1 MTGCDDMKDREF
13 KNIIEAIL
21 FASGEEVRIDR
32 IAEVLGISAD
42 SADTL
47 IEELAQEYL
56 GEDRGVVIRRI
67 KNTVQMAT
75 NPAYF
80 EKVRKLFEKNDT
92 RNLSQAAYETLAVI
106 AYNKEATR
114 AKIESV
120 RGVGCGSSISTLL
133 DRELIEEAGRLDA
146 PGRPVVFRPSMEFYR
161 AFGFRSL
168 DDLIPVELPSDSE
181 PEPGSQFN
189 LEDFTEPEIPDIG
202 HENSEVTNME
212 PEGSEVFEP
221 EQGGS

>member
-1 MTGCDDMKDREF
+1 MNDREL

-21 FASGEEVRIDR
+21 FASGGEVRIDR
-32 IAEVLGISAD
+32 LADAIGVEKDEAERLVN
-42 SADTL
+42 
-47 IEELAQEYL
+47 ELLQEYM
-56 GEDRGVVIRRI
+56 GEGRGIVLRRMQ
-67 KNTVQMAT
+67 NSVQMST

-80 EKVRKLFEKNDT
+80 DKVRLLFEKDDT

-120 RGVGCGSSISTLL
+120 RGVGCGSSINTLL

-161 AFGFRSL
+161 AFGFKSL
-168 DDLIPVELPSDSE
+168 DDLIPVELPSDNE
-181 PEPGSQFN
+181 PEPGAEIN
-189 LEDFTEPEIPDIG
+189 LDDFTEPEIP
-202 HENSEVTNME
+202 
-212 PEGSEVFEP
+212 VFQPDEA
-221 EQGGS
+221 EE

>member
-1 MTGCDDMKDREF
+1 MIGSDYMRDREL
-13 KNIIEAIL
+13 KNTIEAIL
-21 FASGEEVRIDR
+21 FASGDEVRIDR
-32 IAEVLGISAD
+32 LADVIGVEKDEAERLVD
-42 SADTL
+42 
-47 IEELAQEYL
+47 ELLQEYM
-56 GEDRGVVIRRI
+56 GDGRGIVLRRMLDS
-67 KNTVQMAT
+67 VQMST

-80 EKVRKLFEKNDT
+80 DKVRLLFEKNDT

-120 RGVGCGSSISTLL
+120 RGVGCGSSINTLL

-161 AFGFRSL
+161 AFGFKSL

-181 PEPGSQFN
+181 PEPGAEIN
-189 LEDFTEPEIPDIG
+189 LEDFTEPEIP
-202 HENSEVTNME
+202 SFRQKE
-212 PEGSEVFEP
+212 PEE
-221 EQGGS
+221 

>member
-1 MTGCDDMKDREF
+1 MKDREM

-21 FASGEEVRIDR
+21 FASGDEVRVDR
-32 IAEVLGISAD
+32 IADVLGID
-42 SADTL
+42 
-47 IEELAQEYL
+47 IETAERLVDELLQEYA
-56 GEDRGVVIRRI
+56 GEGRGIIIRRM
-67 KNTVQMAT
+67 NNVVQMAT

-80 EKVRKLFEKNDT
+80 EKVRLLFEKTDT

-114 AKIESV
+114 AKIESI

-168 DDLIPVELPSDSE
+168 DDLIPVELPSDNEVESGSQINLDDFIE
-181 PEPGSQFN
+181 PELPVIPQD
-189 LEDFTEPEIPDIG
+189 ETEL
-202 HENSEVTNME
+202 
-212 PEGSEVFEP
+212 
-221 EQGGS
+221 

>member
-1 MTGCDDMKDREF
+1 MKDREL

-21 FASGEEVRIDR
+21 FANGEEVRVDR
-32 IAEVLGISAD
+32 IADVLNVDSETAD
-42 SADTL
+42 RL
-47 IEELAQEYL
+47 VEELSQEYA
-56 GEDRGVVIRRI
+56 GESRGIVIRRM

-80 EKVRKLFEKNDT
+80 EKVRILFEKTDT

-168 DDLIPVELPSDSE
+168 DDLIPVELPSDDESE
-181 PEPGSQFN
+181 SGSLIN
-189 LEDFTEPEIPDIG
+189 LEDFTEPEIPIVPQD
-202 HENSEVTNME
+202 ETEL
-212 PEGSEVFEP
+212 
-221 EQGGS
+221 

>member
-1 MTGCDDMKDREF
+1 MKDREF
-13 KNIIEAIL
+13 KNTIEAIL
-21 FASGEEVRIDR
+21 FACGDEVRVDR
-32 IAEVLGISAD
+32 IADVLGINVD
-42 SADTL
+42 RTEQL
-47 IEELAQEYL
+47 IEELSQEYL
-56 GEDRGVVIRRI
+56 GENRGIVIRRM

-75 NPAYF
+75 NQNYYD
-80 EKVRKLFEKNDT
+80 KVRLLFEKNDT

-161 AFGFRSL
+161 AFGFKTL
-168 DDLIPVELPSDSE
+168 DDLIPIELPSDSE
-181 PEPGSQFN
+181 PEPGSQIN
-189 LEDFTEPEIPDIG
+189 LDDFTEPGMPA
-202 HENSEVTNME
+202 SM
-212 PEGSEVFEP
+212 PEGTEI
-221 EQGGS
+221 

>member
-1 MTGCDDMKDREF
+1 MKDREF
-13 KNIIEAIL
+13 KNTIEAIL
-21 FASGEEVRIDR
+21 FACGDEVRVDR
-32 IAEVLGISAD
+32 ISDVLGINVD
-42 SADTL
+42 RTEQL
-47 IEELAQEYL
+47 INELSQEYL
-56 GEDRGVVIRRI
+56 GENRGVVIRRM

-75 NPAYF
+75 NQIYF
-80 EKVRKLFEKNDT
+80 DKVRLLFEKNDT

-161 AFGFRSL
+161 AFGFKSL
-168 DDLIPVELPSDSE
+168 DDLIPIELPSDSE
-181 PEPGSQFN
+181 PEPGSQIN
-189 LEDFTEPEIPDIG
+189 LDDFTEPEMP
-202 HENSEVTNME
+202 VVP
-212 PEGSEVFEP
+212 PESREI
-221 EQGGS
+221 

>member
-1 MTGCDDMKDREF
+1 MKDREF
-13 KNIIEAIL
+13 KNTIEAIL
-21 FASGEEVRIDR
+21 FACGDEVRVDR
-32 IAEVLGISAD
+32 IAAVLGINVD
-42 SADTL
+42 RTEQL
-47 IEELAQEYL
+47 VEELSQEYL
-56 GEDRGVVIRRI
+56 GENRGIVIRRM

-75 NPAYF
+75 NQNYYD
-80 EKVRKLFEKNDT
+80 KVRLLFEKKDT

-161 AFGFRSL
+161 AFGFKTL
-168 DDLIPVELPSDSE
+168 DDLIPIELPSDSE
-181 PEPGSQFN
+181 PEPGSQIN
-189 LEDFTEPEIPDIG
+189 LDDFTEPEMPASL
-202 HENSEVTNME
+202 HERTEL
-212 PEGSEVFEP
+212 
-221 EQGGS
+221 

>member
-1 MTGCDDMKDREF
+1 MKDREN

-21 FASGEEVRIDR
+21 FACGEEVRVDR
-32 IAEVLGISAD
+32 IADVLGVGVDTAD
-42 SADTL
+42 NL
-47 IEELAQEYL
+47 IEELAQEYM
-56 GEDRGVVIRRI
+56 GENRGVVIRRI

-146 PGRPVVFRPSMEFYR
+146 PGRPVVFRPSIEFYR

-168 DDLIPVELPSDSE
+168 DDLIPVELPSDAE
-181 PEPGSQFN
+181 PEPGSQYN
-189 LEDFTEPEIPDIG
+189 LDDFTEQEIPVIEPG
-202 HENSEVTNME
+202 ESEVTGAE
-212 PEGSEVFEP
+212 PAES
-221 EQGGS
+221 

>member
-1 MTGCDDMKDREF
+1 MIGCEGMKDREM
-13 KNIIEAIL
+13 KNVIEAIL
-21 FASGEEVRIDR
+21 FASGEEVRVDR
-32 IAEVLGISAD
+32 IGDVLGIEN
-42 SADTL
+42 DTAERL
-47 IEELAQEYL
+47 VEELLQEYA
-56 GEDRGVVIRRI
+56 GEGRGIVIRRLM
-67 KNTVQMAT
+67 NTVQMAT

-80 EKVRKLFEKNDT
+80 DKARLLFEKNDT

-168 DDLIPVELPSDSE
+168 DDLIPVELPSDNE

-189 LEDFTEPEIPDIG
+189 LDDFTEHDLSVMQQDET
-202 HENSEVTNME
+202 ES
-212 PEGSEVFEP
+212 
-221 EQGGS
+221 

>member
-1 MTGCDDMKDREF
+1 MTGCDDMKDREY

-21 FASGEEVRIDR
+21 FACGEEVRIDR
-32 IAEVLGISAD
+32 IADVLGISAD
-42 SADTL
+42 AADSL
-47 IEELAQEYL
+47 IEELAQEYM
-56 GEDRGVVIRRI
+56 GENRGVVIRRI

-75 NPAYF
+75 NPVYF

-146 PGRPVVFRPSMEFYR
+146 PGRPVVFRPSVEFYR

-168 DDLIPVELPSDSE
+168 DDLIPVELPSDND
-181 PEPGSQFN
+181 PEPGAQYN
-189 LEDFTEPEIPDIG
+189 LDDFTEPEIPEIEPD
-202 HENSEVTNME
+202 ESEIPGEE
-212 PEGSEVFEP
+212 PDGS
-221 EQGGS
+221 

>member
-1 MTGCDDMKDREF
+1 MKDREF
-13 KNIIEAIL
+13 KNTIEAIL
-21 FASGEEVRIDR
+21 FACGDEVRVDR
-32 IAEVLGISAD
+32 IAAVLGINVD
-42 SADTL
+42 RTEQL
-47 IEELAQEYL
+47 IEELSQEYL
-56 GEDRGVVIRRI
+56 GENRGIVIRRM

-75 NPAYF
+75 NQNYYD
-80 EKVRKLFEKNDT
+80 KVRLLFEKKDT

-161 AFGFRSL
+161 AFGFKTL
-168 DDLIPVELPSDSE
+168 DDLIPIELPSDSE
-181 PEPGSQFN
+181 PEPGSQIN
-189 LEDFTEPEIPDIG
+189 LDDFTEPEMP
-202 HENSEVTNME
+202 VPM
-212 PEGSEVFEP
+212 PEGTEI
-221 EQGGS
+221 